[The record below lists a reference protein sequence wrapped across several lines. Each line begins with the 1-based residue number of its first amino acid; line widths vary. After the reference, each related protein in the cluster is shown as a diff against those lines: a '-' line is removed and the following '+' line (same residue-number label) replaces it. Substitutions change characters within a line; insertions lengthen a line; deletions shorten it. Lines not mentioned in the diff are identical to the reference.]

1 MSVSTTDPVVLLAPT
16 TYAPQVVDVLLSF
29 LLFSVFIAAMVFVC
43 DVINLRRG
51 PVERRKVP
59 ELDL

>member
-1 MSVSTTDPVVLLAPT
+1 MSALITAPSVLLTLAA
-16 TYAPQVVDVLLSF
+16 YAPQVVDVLLSF
-29 LLFSVFIAAMVFVC
+29 LLFSVFTAVTVFVC